1 MAGSWKL
8 KAILMLKIAVTAIS
22 VLLAAA
28 HVFAAEQQDVQ
39 PQPRTKPD
47 LTIYPVLAQIPIF
60 GAQISIP
67 DSPGLPGG
75 GTGTTDLSLNGAY
88 MFGVI
93 FETRYF
99 LVDVNNLWAAVSASH
114 SPPLTAVDTDSKFLN
129 AVAGVRVGHSKFFA
143 IGGIKRVGI
152 VLDVNLD
159 VIGPLETH
167 TIDGHAH
174 PVLWDPVGGIEYRGR
189 VTARTTF
196 DGAVKYGG
204 FGIGTD
210 YDLTTEGAVDWSLA
224 RHVVL
229 RAGYSFVRFKMTV
242 THADVDGT
250 QRSLVARQTLHGPE
264 IGFGIHF

>member
-1 MAGSWKL
+1 M
-8 KAILMLKIAVTAIS
+8 
-22 VLLAAA
+22 
-28 HVFAAEQQDVQ
+28 
-39 PQPRTKPD
+39 
-47 LTIYPVLAQIPIF
+47 LAQIPIF

-75 GTGTTDLSLNGAY
+75 GSGTTDLSLNGAY

-99 LVDVNNLWAAVSASH
+99 LVDVNNLWAAVSASR
-114 SPPLTAVDTDSKFLN
+114 SQPLTNVDTDSKFLN
-129 AVAGVRVGHSKFFA
+129 AVAGVRIGHSKVFA

-159 VIGPLETH
+159 VSGPLNTH
-167 TIDGHAH
+167 RLDGHAN
-174 PVLWDPVGGIEYRGR
+174 PILWDPVGGVEYRGR
-189 VTARTTF
+189 LTARTTI
-196 DGAVKYGG
+196 DAALKVGG

-242 THADVDGT
+242 TRADVDGT
-250 QRSLVARQTLHGPE
+250 QRTLVARQTLHGPE